1 MAKKTAP
8 AARKAAPAKHA
19 SAASHDDDKVFA
31 LLGVGLPLLG
41 YVILLLAKKDS
52 AYAKFYGKQGV
63 VLFVA
68 AIVAMVAGMILA
80 IIPFIG
86 WAASVLLNVLILIL
100 WVVGI
105 INALSG
111 EVRDLPV
118 IGVYAGKI

>member
-1 MAKKTAP
+1 
-8 AARKAAPAKHA
+8 
-19 SAASHDDDKVFA
+19 
-31 LLGVGLPLLG
+31 
-41 YVILLLAKKDS
+41 
-52 AYAKFYGKQGV
+52 
-63 VLFVA
+63 
-68 AIVAMVAGMILA
+68 MVAGMILA
-80 IIPFIG
+80 IIPYIG